1 MIMIS
6 TRKSGL
12 VVKTLSISLFGLALN
27 ACDGVEG
34 DAPAA
39 GDPAPAAVEES
50 FEVTSMG
57 PGPDGKP
64 AIQKTR
70 MTESQWQEIMERR
83 RGAAPAKAPAADP
96 SVFVTQQ
103 AATVFT
109 SNCGDASTTL
119 VYSGNFSGS
128 RACLWGS
135 WYDNGNP
142 DQTAD
147 VGFAIHSYITGN
159 SGQTLI
165 CTGTGN
171 CNVYQSPCGNGSSV
185 WLNAGMCTNPY
196 GYGCSGT
203 VSSTP
208 PYYTARYVHVQ
219 YAYPFYCR

>member
-1 MIMIS
+1 MTSIG
-6 TRKSGL
+6 KSGL
-12 VVKTLSISLFGLALN
+12 VVKTLSISLFGLALG
-27 ACDGVEG
+27 ACDGSQG
-34 DAPAA
+34 DAPPA
-39 GDPAPAAVEES
+39 GDSAPGVAEET
-50 FEVTSMG
+50 FEVTSLA
-57 PGPDGKP
+57 PGPDGKL
-64 AIQKTR
+64 AIHKTQ
-70 MTESQWQEIMERR
+70 MTESQWQTILERR
-83 RGAAPAKAPAADP
+83 KAGPDKAPAADR

-109 SNCGDASTTL
+109 SNCGDASTTVL
-119 VYSGNFSGS
+119 YSGNYSGS
-128 RACLWGS
+128 RACVWGS
-135 WYDNGNP
+135 WYDSGFP
-142 DQTAD
+142 DQTVD

-185 WLNAGMCTNPY
+185 WFNAGMCTNPF
-196 GYGCSGT
+196 GAGCSGT